1 MQQPH
6 ELSAQELL
14 AAYRAKT
21 LSPVEATRAVLA
33 HIERW
38 EPSLKATYAL
48 DPEGALAAARES
60 EARWMKGEPLSA
72 GGYTLDGVPAT
83 IKENIATRGVP
94 VPLGTA
100 ATDLTP
106 ASADAPPAAACARQ
120 APWCWARPPCR
131 TTACCRPACPAS
143 TN

>member
-1 MQQPH
+1 MPPT
-6 ELSAQELL
+6 APDPV
-14 AAYRAKT
+14 
-21 LSPVEATRAVLA
+21 PVEATRAVLA

-60 EARWMKGEPLSA
+60 EARWMKASRCRPAASA
-72 GGYTLDGVPAT
+72 NHQ
-83 IKENIATRGVP
+83 ENIATRGVP

-100 ATDLTP
+100 ATDP
-106 ASADAPPAAACARQ
+106 ASADAPPAARMREAGAVVLG
-120 APWCWARPPCR
+120 RPPCR